1 VLLNRCICSRQKST
15 EKPKTLLE
23 DRRLSI
29 ESGGY
34 ADMNLLIVDDEVI
47 AINAIMNTIDW
58 DMLPLDQILTANSF
72 QQAVQVFA
80 EKPVDIV
87 LCDIEMPQG
96 NGLELIEWI
105 NRFYPLTIKYFI
117 KLP

>member
-1 VLLNRCICSRQKST
+1 
-15 EKPKTLLE
+15 
-23 DRRLSI
+23 
-29 ESGGY
+29 
-34 ADMNLLIVDDEVI
+34 MNLLIVDDEVI